1 MKHRILVVEDNPAN
15 IELLVD
21 WLEAQGYEAQ
31 TAMTL
36 EEAFAVFGGDL
47 PEMVLL
53 DVELGA
59 QDGLALAKWMREN
72 PKLRTIPVIAVTAHA
87 IATEKDRMLR
97 AGCLECVPKPI
108 EFPVLREKLNHWLG
122 ETVGAG
128 PQRIQ

>member
-21 WLEAQGYEAQ
+21 WLEAHGYEAQ

-59 QDGLALAKWMREN
+59 QDGLALANWMRED
-72 PKLRTIPVIAVTAHA
+72 PRLGAIPVIAVTAHA
-87 IATEKDRMLR
+87 MATDKDRVLR
-97 AGCLECVPKPI
+97 AGCRECVPKPI
-108 EFPVLREKLNHWLG
+108 EFPLLRRQLDYWLG
-122 ETVGAG
+122 EVGAG
-128 PQRIQ
+128 SQRAQ